1 MESAGEDV
9 PDEVAKAL
17 APTVAFGMVFELSK
31 AGLNKLRR
39 SIHLDVND
47 RDDVLSARVNRDH
60 DGKYLSMQWSQEVE
74 EETLDEST
82 ESEETEVDF
91 WSWWDSAEARR
102 LRAENGIENIS
113 ATAFLE
119 TMGLMDMQFAHE
131 GGLDWLFGGNGEQD
145 ETEDAWV
152 DTDGDSCS
160 ETDSE

>member
-1 MESAGEDV
+1 
-9 PDEVAKAL
+9 
-17 APTVAFGMVFELSK
+17 
-31 AGLNKLRR
+31 
-39 SIHLDVND
+39 
-47 RDDVLSARVNRDH
+47 
-60 DGKYLSMQWSQEVE
+60 MQWSQEVE